1 MKRARE
7 ACIFVFIVCL
17 GIICGVLLATSHI
30 YYWGLS
36 PQGFGLWMSIF
47 GYVIKIGNVMP

>member
-7 ACIFVFIVCL
+7 ACILIFIICL
-17 GIICGVLLATSHI
+17 GIISGVFLATAHV

-36 PQGFGLWMSIF
+36 PQGFALWMSIF
-47 GYVIKIGNVMP
+47 GYVIKIGQTP

>member
-1 MKRARE
+1 MKLRE
-7 ACIFVFIVCL
+7 ACIWIFIVCL
-17 GIICGVLLATSHI
+17 GIICGALLATSHI

-47 GYVIKIGNVMP
+47 GYVIKIGSVMP

>member
-7 ACIFVFIVCL
+7 ACLFISIVCF
-17 GIICGVLLATSHI
+17 GIICGAFLATAHI

-36 PQGFGLWMSIF
+36 PQGFALWMSVF
-47 GYVIKIGNVMP
+47 GYVIKIGQTP